1 MLCTVTALW
10 FLVGGLTPL
19 PVDAALLLGC
29 STAQEKKTEMQF
41 FGFSL
46 GMPWSEALV
55 NAGAIGPLNQR
66 TSGVAHGTGVW
77 MGVPAS
83 WTLRENERSGELM
96 EMEVLFRPLKTDEG
110 IEKFSITKQ
119 LVEENHPPVRTN
131 GSTWWWAE
139 GAAEIS
145 LRRIETFS
153 RGSSSPTV
161 EYSFF
166 ATRVGTVH

>member
-10 FLVGGLTPL
+10 LLVGGLSPL

-46 GMPWSEALV
+46 GMPWSKALV
-55 NAGAIGPLNQR
+55 NAEAIGPLVQR
-66 TSGVAHGTGVW
+66 TPGVAHGTGVW
-77 MGVPAS
+77 KGVPAT
-83 WTLRENERSGELM
+83 WTWHQDERSGELM
-96 EMEVLFRPLKTDEG
+96 EMEVLFRPLKKDEG

-119 LVEENHPPVRTN
+119 LVEENHPPVRT
-131 GSTWWWAE
+131 SKSIWWWAE
-139 GAAEIS
+139 GETEIS

-153 RGSSSPTV
+153 KGASSPTLN
-161 EYSFF
+161 YSFH
-166 ATRVGTVH
+166 ATRGRTNP